1 MKKKSKVHKESA
13 SSFKYQA
20 KYRQQL
26 TLEELGKSKQSEW
39 HVLYY

>member
-1 MKKKSKVHKESA
+1 MEKKSKVHKECV

-26 TLEELGKSKQSEW
+26 TLEELGKSKSAYGQ
-39 HVLYY
+39 